1 MVGSFV
7 VGAAAKEV
15 GTSWSSLILIF
26 GVVGESESYLLHTRS
41 VMHVNK
47 KIVMNKKFESPFSDS
62 FLYLKNIS
70 LCLICIIIFFS

>member
-1 MVGSFV
+1 MEGGCI

-15 GTSWSSLILIF
+15 GTSWLSLIF

-47 KIVMNKKFESPFSDS
+47 KIVMNKNLNPLFQIVS
-62 FLYLKNIS
+62 
-70 LCLICIIIFFS
+70 CI